1 MFKTK
6 IIDGKKIAGEIREKL
21 KEQVASFPVKPCLA
35 VILVG
40 DNPASQIY
48 VRHKMKAAEE
58 VGIKVNLYALS
69 PVMTEDALTDFIKNL
84 NADAEIDGI
93 IVQLPLPKHMDS
105 YRIVESID
113 PDKDVD
119 GLCSRN
125 LGKLFTGRPGLVP
138 CTPLGC
144 MALIHSV
151 LPKIDGLRAVIVGRS
166 CLVGK
171 PVGQLLLEEQCT
183 ITQAHSHTR
192 DLEAVC
198 QTADILVVAAGKP
211 NLITEKHIKK
221 GAVII
226 DVGIN
231 RNADGHIVGDVD
243 FTGVQGVAGA
253 ITPVPGGVGP
263 MTVAMLLSNVV
274 KIYVQKKLGKKA

>member
-1 MFKTK
+1 MKTK
-6 IIDGKKIAGEIREKL
+6 IIDGKAIATDIRGQL
-21 KEQVASFPVKPCLA
+21 KKTVASLLKAPCLA
-35 VILVG
+35 VVLVG

-58 VGIKVNLYALS
+58 VGIKVNLYALA
-69 PVMTEDALTDFIKNL
+69 PVVTEDALVSFIGEL
-84 NADAEIDGI
+84 NQNPDIDGI
-93 IVQLPLPKHMDS
+93 IVQLPLPKHLDS
-105 YRIVESID
+105 YRVVESID

-144 MALIHSV
+144 MELIKSV
-151 LPKIDGLRAVIVGRS
+151 RTKLDGLKAVIVGRS

-171 PVGQLLLEEQCT
+171 PVGQLLLESQCT
-183 ITQAHSHTR
+183 ITQAHSHTK
-192 DLEAVC
+192 DLISVC
-198 QTADILVVAAGKP
+198 READILVVAAGVP
-211 NLITEKHIKK
+211 HLITKEHIKP
-221 GAVII
+221 GAIVI

-231 RNADGHIVGDVD
+231 KNKDGHIVGDVD
-243 FTGVQGVAGA
+243 FNAVLGVAGA

-274 KIYVQKKLGKKA
+274 KVCVQKKFSKKA

>member
-1 MFKTK
+1 MKTK
-6 IIDGKKIAGEIREKL
+6 IIDGKALAQKIREEL
-21 KEQVASFPVKPCLA
+21 KTRVATFPAAPCLA
-35 VILVG
+35 VVLVG

-48 VRHKMKAAEE
+48 VRHKIKAAEE
-58 VGIKVNLYALS
+58 VGIKVNLYALA
-69 PVMTEDALTDFIKNL
+69 PVMTEDALIDFIREL
-84 NADAEIDGI
+84 NQNDEIDGI
-93 IVQLPLPKHMDS
+93 IVQLPLPKQMDS
-105 YRIVESID
+105 YRVVESID

-144 MALIHSV
+144 IALIKSV
-151 LPKIDGLRAVIVGRS
+151 VPKLEGLRAVIVGRS

-183 ITQAHSHTR
+183 ITQAHSHTK
-192 DLEAVC
+192 DLESVC
-198 QTADILVVAAGKP
+198 KEADILVVAAGKP
-211 NLITEKHIKK
+211 NLIRKNHVKS

-243 FTGVQGVAGA
+243 FIDVQGVAKA
-253 ITPVPGGVGP
+253 VTPVPGGVGP

-274 KIYVQKKLGKKA
+274 KVYVQKKLGKKA

>member
-1 MFKTK
+1 MKTK
-6 IIDGKKIAGEIREKL
+6 IIDGKALAQKVREDL
-21 KEQVASFPVKPCLA
+21 KNQVNGFPSAPCLA
-35 VILVG
+35 VVLVG

-48 VRHKMKAAEE
+48 VRHKIKAAEE
-58 VGIKVNLYALS
+58 VGIKVNLYALA
-69 PVMTEDALTDFIKNL
+69 PVLTEDALIDFIKDL
-84 NADAEIDGI
+84 NTNDEIDGI

-105 YRIVESID
+105 YRVVESID

-125 LGKLFTGRPGLVP
+125 LGKLFTGRHGLVP

-144 MALIHSV
+144 MALIRSIV
-151 LPKIDGLRAVIVGRS
+151 PKLEGLRAVIVGRS

-183 ITQAHSHTR
+183 ITQAHSHTK
-192 DLEAVC
+192 DLESVC
-198 QTADILVVAAGKP
+198 KEADILVVAAGKS
-211 NLITEKHIKK
+211 NLINKNHVKS

-243 FTGVQGVAGA
+243 FIDVQGIAKA

-274 KIYVQKKLGKKA
+274 KVYVQKKLGKKA

>member
-1 MFKTK
+1 MQTK
-6 IIDGKKIAGEIREKL
+6 IIDGKKMAADIRAGL
-21 KEQVASFPVKPCLA
+21 KKQVATFPRAPKLA
-35 VILVG
+35 VVLVG
-40 DNPASQIY
+40 DDPASQIY
-48 VRHKMKAAEE
+48 VRRKMKAAEE
-58 VGIKVNLYALS
+58 VGIKVDLFNLS
-69 PVMTEDALTDFIKNL
+69 PVLTQEALIAFIKDL
-84 NADAEIDGI
+84 NQNEETDGI
-93 IVQLPLPKHMDS
+93 IVQLPLPKNMDS
-105 YRIVESID
+105 YEVLETID

-119 GLCSRN
+119 GLCHSN

-144 MALIHSV
+144 IALIKSV
-151 LPKIDGLRAVIVGRS
+151 VPKLDGLRAVIVGRS

-183 ITQAHSHTR
+183 ITQAHSHTK
-192 DLEAVC
+192 DLESVC
-198 QTADILVVAAGKP
+198 KAADILVVAAGKP
-211 NLITEKHIKK
+211 NLIQKNHVKS

-231 RNADGHIVGDVD
+231 RNAEGHIVGDVD
-243 FTGVQGVAGA
+243 FAGVQGIAKA

-274 KIYVQKKLGKKA
+274 KVYVQKKFGKKA

>member
-1 MFKTK
+1 MKTK
-6 IIDGKKIAGEIREKL
+6 IIDGRALAQEIRTDL
-21 KEQVASFPVKPCLA
+21 KTKVATFPSKPCLA

-48 VRHKMKAAEE
+48 VRHKIKAAEE
-58 VGIKVNLYALS
+58 VGIKVNLYSLAPIL
-69 PVMTEDALTDFIKNL
+69 TEDALIDFIRDL
-84 NADAEIDGI
+84 NTNEAVDGI
-93 IVQLPLPKHMDS
+93 IVQLPLPEHMDS
-105 YRIVESID
+105 YRVVESID

-144 MALIHSV
+144 MALIKSV
-151 LPKIDGLRAVIVGRS
+151 VPKLDGLRAVIVGRS

-183 ITQAHSHTR
+183 ITQAHSHTK
-192 DLEAVC
+192 DLETVC
-198 QTADILVVAAGKP
+198 READILVVAAGKT
-211 NLITEKHIKK
+211 NLIQRKHVKE

-231 RNADGHIVGDVD
+231 RNAEGHIVGDVD
-243 FTGVQGVAGA
+243 FTDVQGIAKA

-274 KIYVQKKLGKKA
+274 KVYVQKKLGKKA

>member
-1 MFKTK
+1 MIKTK
-6 IIDGKKIAGEIREKL
+6 IIDGKALSQKIMEEL
-21 KEQVASFPVKPCLA
+21 KSKVSSFPSAPCMA
-35 VILVG
+35 VVLVG

-48 VRHKMKAAEE
+48 VRHKMKVAEE
-58 VGIKVNLYALS
+58 VGIQVKLFSLA
-69 PVMTEDALTDFIKNL
+69 PVLTEDALIDFIHNL
-84 NADAEIDGI
+84 NADDSIDGI

-105 YRIVESID
+105 YRVVESVD
-113 PDKDVD
+113 PEKDID

-144 MALIHSV
+144 MALIKSV
-151 LPKIDGLRAVIVGRS
+151 VPKLDGLRAVIVGRS
-166 CLVGK
+166 SLVGK

-183 ITQAHSHTR
+183 ITQAHSHTK
-192 DLEAVC
+192 DLESVC
-198 QTADILVVAAGKP
+198 KEADILVVAAGKP
-211 NLITEKHIKK
+211 NLIQKNHVKS

-231 RNADGHIVGDVD
+231 RNPDGHIVGDVD
-243 FTGVQGVAGA
+243 FAGVQGIAKA

-263 MTVAMLLSNVV
+263 MTIAMLLSNVV
-274 KIYVQKKLGKKA
+274 KVYVQKKLGKKA